1 MSLSPKEYAPRS
13 GNPQGNVKHSSA
25 NKKFVWETLNWVKI
39 PSDKPPRQNQFRVRG
54 YVPTWTTS
62 LREDNQYHIM
72 GPRPHWALGLV
83 HSRTPNGG
91 EAQYL
96 NLISSWHRTFNNLS
110 LKLLYCPTNN
120 LQFSLY
126 RSKRFSSLL
135 HVSPHCRLRV
145 VDQEGILG
153 NNGTI
158 TVAGVTVDR
167 TEASELA

>member
-25 NKKFVWETLNWVKI
+25 NKKFVWETLNWVQI

-91 EAQYL
+91 ESQYL

-110 LKLLYCPTNN
+110 QAVILPYKQFTIQSLSLWTLL
-120 LQFSLY
+120 
-126 RSKRFSSLL
+126 FSSSCVTSLWPQ
-135 HVSPHCRLRV
+135 SGGP
-145 VDQEGILG
+145 GGNLG
-153 NNGTI
+153 
-158 TVAGVTVDR
+158 
-167 TEASELA
+167 